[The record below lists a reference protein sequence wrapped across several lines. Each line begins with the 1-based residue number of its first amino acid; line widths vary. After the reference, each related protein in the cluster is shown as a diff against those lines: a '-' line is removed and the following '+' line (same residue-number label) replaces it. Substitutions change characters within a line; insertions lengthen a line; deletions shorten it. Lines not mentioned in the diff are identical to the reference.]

1 MIEAHFAVANYHGES
16 KLDLAVFIP
25 SLVTWN
31 LCFAPLVDSIDSFVR
46 YADSCKQLLS
56 KIEERLERDHTL
68 RYDETTTTR
77 LPRDPFE
84 YEDNSDAR
92 DPLNYANLN
101 ELGANFILND
111 CDLVSLRKISN
122 VMRKLVQK
130 HPNLV
135 KKN

>member
-1 MIEAHFAVANYHGES
+1 MG
-16 KLDLAVFIP
+16 VFIP

-31 LCFAPLVDSIDSFVR
+31 LCFASVVDSIDSFVR

-68 RYDETTTTR
+68 KYDETTSVP
-77 LPRDPFE
+77 LDPFE
-84 YEDNSDAR
+84 YEDNSDPR

-111 CDLVSLRKISN
+111 FDLINLKKISN
-122 VMRKLVQK
+122 VMRKLVKK

-135 KKN
+135 NKLK